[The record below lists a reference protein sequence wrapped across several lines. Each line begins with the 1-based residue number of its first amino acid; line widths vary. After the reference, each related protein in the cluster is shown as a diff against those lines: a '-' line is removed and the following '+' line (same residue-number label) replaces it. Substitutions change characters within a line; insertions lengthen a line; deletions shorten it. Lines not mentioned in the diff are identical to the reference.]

1 MEAFVIFHSE
11 VDEMT
16 QHAGELD
23 TELFQVD
30 PCQFLENAIKE
41 YVRTSPLNHLTAF
54 NNLPIVDEPIV
65 AFANGDDRIF
75 HDLKTII
82 GEFHLTPREIMEKY
96 VVSKRWRFGV
106 TGSIDNVGVISWA
119 LPITRETRLIE
130 RTSPFGGSPRYNHSR
145 WIGIK
150 LYENLE
156 QYVASLLE
164 VLRCNAVAPT
174 QSKLFEIKEMPGGW
188 MTANWSE
195 RHVAY
200 ASGLGTF
207 GLNGLMITSRG
218 CAVYLGSV
226 VCDKAL
232 TPTPRSV
239 SPVANCPFYQDGSCG
254 SCIEHCTGSAI
265 SKEGRSNISCLKNLR
280 DEQAGKVISLGLDKD
295 LIGPAPAC
303 GRCSTGVPCED
314 RIPPLASKKKA

>member
-1 MEAFVIFHSE
+1 
-11 VDEMT
+11 MT
-16 QHAGELD
+16 PHNGELD
-23 TELFQVD
+23 IDLFQSD
-30 PCQFLENAIKE
+30 PCRFLANAIKD

-54 NNLPIVDEPIV
+54 NNLPIVDEPVI
-65 AFANGDDRIF
+65 AFANGDDPIF
-75 HDLKTII
+75 QDLKTVI

-96 VVSKRWRFGV
+96 IEGKRWRFGITNSV
-106 TGSIDNVGVISWA
+106 DSISVVSWA
-119 LPITRETRLIE
+119 LPLTYETRRIE

-150 LYENLE
+150 LYECVE

-188 MTANWSE
+188 LAANWSE

-226 VCDKAL
+226 VFDKSL
-232 TPTPRSV
+232 TPTPRAASR
-239 SPVANCPFYQDGSCG
+239 VANCPYYTDGSCG
-254 SCIEHCTGSAI
+254 LCIEHCTGSAI
-265 SKEGRSNISCLKNLR
+265 SKDGRSNVACLKNLR
-280 DEQAGKVISLGLDKD
+280 DEQAGKVISLGLDKE
-295 LIGPAPAC
+295 LVGPAPAC
-303 GRCSTGVPCED
+303 GRCSTGLPCED
-314 RIPPLASKKKA
+314 RIPPVAFSQRA